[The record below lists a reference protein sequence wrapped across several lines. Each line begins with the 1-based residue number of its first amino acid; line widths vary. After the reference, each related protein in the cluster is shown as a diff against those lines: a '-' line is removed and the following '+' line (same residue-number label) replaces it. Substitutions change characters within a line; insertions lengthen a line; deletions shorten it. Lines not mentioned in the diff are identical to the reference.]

1 MSFLCSR
8 TRCRLVCGQ
17 GDTNVRL
24 FKALELPLPNEK
36 ARLSDLPQRLPSVM
50 VLSNGHALDFAAK
63 FEMLFELFF
72 ICAEVDVLD
81 EDAPL
86 VRVVCTCCVLAALT
100 RVFL

>member
-1 MSFLCSR
+1 
-8 TRCRLVCGQ
+8 
-17 GDTNVRL
+17 
-24 FKALELPLPNEK
+24 
-36 ARLSDLPQRLPSVM
+36 M